1 MQICNNLNINTSYS
15 RLNPTFRGIQPEI
28 TKPVQQVVEKIVDKA
43 CVKIALDKAQD
54 GLFII
59 VIKSAASACST
70 ALDGAI
76 AYSKIAVGR
85 PSGIMWGTTANIIIE
100 GIKLLESKHPQMKDI
115 TEILL
120 KNKG

>member
-1 MQICNNLNINTSYS
+1 MQICSNHTFYS
-15 RLNPTFRGIQPEI
+15 RLDPKFRGIQSEI
-28 TKPVQQVVEKIVDKA
+28 TKPVQQAVELVVEKSCA
-43 CVKIALDKAQD
+43 KIMPEKAQD
-54 GLFII
+54 GLFTI
-59 VIKSAASACST
+59 VVKVAASACST

-100 GIKLLESKHPQMKDI
+100 GIKLLESKHPHIKDI